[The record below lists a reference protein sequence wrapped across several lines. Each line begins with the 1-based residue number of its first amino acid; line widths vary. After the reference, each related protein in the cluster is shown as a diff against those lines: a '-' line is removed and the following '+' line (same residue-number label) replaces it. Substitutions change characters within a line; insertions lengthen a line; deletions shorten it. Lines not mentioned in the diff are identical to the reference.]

1 MFTPKSCRQ
10 CEGDP
15 VPGRGC
21 LLDIWQRAG
30 MPPRWRRQKKRQPEA
45 AFGVAGAR
53 SHFLRP
59 TRANLLRN
67 FSTRP
72 PRLSTLFCVPV

>member
-10 CEGDP
+10 CESDP
-15 VPGRGC
+15 VQGRGC
-21 LLDIWQRAG
+21 LLDIRQRAG
-30 MPPRWRRQKKRQPEA
+30 MPPPLAQAEKKAAEA

-53 SHFLRP
+53 PHFLRP